1 MQLLQ
6 QTCRER
12 PPPTLNR
19 RKKITGSPICT
30 RARPICLFLDDP
42 SSRSGTRLKM
52 HIPPYNRITPSRH
65 PFRCRRKG
73 IVSAGQAA
81 HIYHRCTPKP
91 APGGPPLS
99 GNKPLGATHSSHRE
113 LVHRLLPADTSGH
126 DRGSS
131 SAKVPRQCPVCPATT
146 DHLPLQRGTARSTF
160 PPG

>member
-19 RKKITGSPICT
+19 RKNYRQPDLHKSQANLP
-30 RARPICLFLDDP
+30 FLGWP
-42 SSRSGTRLKM
+42 LQPFRNTSKM

-73 IVSAGQAA
+73 IVSAVQAA

-113 LVHRLLPADTSGH
+113 LVHRLLPEDTSGH

-131 SAKVPRQCPVCPATT
+131 SAKVPRQRPVCPATT